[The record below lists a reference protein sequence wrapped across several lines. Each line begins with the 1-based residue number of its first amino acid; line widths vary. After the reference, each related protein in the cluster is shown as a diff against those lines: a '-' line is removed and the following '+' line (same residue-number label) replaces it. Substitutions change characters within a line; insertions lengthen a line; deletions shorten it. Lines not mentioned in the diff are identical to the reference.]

1 MKDIE
6 IINFKSPLK
15 ENYFAPE
22 WNCFIYENFLS
33 SINFKKLTSTILKLE
48 KSLLNKYKSY
58 EIKGDGYTGLGNNSL
73 TSRYQ
78 KYNLLNIKD
87 TEIIKIKKQIILH
100 HNLFLKKMNLD
111 PYPSLYIQCWAN
123 VIRKGEKINTHLHGI
138 EPFIYL
144 GGHIC
149 VQCENTNTYYV
160 NPANQINDPQ
170 VYQSKNEIGKI
181 SLFQNYIPH
190 YTDVHL
196 SNSERITI
204 AFDLLVDRTKI
215 KDTYIKLY

>member
-1 MKDIE
+1 MKNIE
-6 IINFKSPLK
+6 IINFKSQIK

-22 WNCFIYENFLS
+22 WNCFIYENF
-33 SINFKKLTSTILKLE
+33 IEKVNFKKLTSIILKLE
-48 KSLLNKYKSY
+48 KKLINKYKSN
-58 EIKGDGYTGLGNNSL
+58 EIKGDGYTGLGKNSL

-87 TEIIKIKKQIILH
+87 PEITKIKKAIILH
-100 HNLFLKKMNLD
+100 HNLFLNKMNLS
-111 PYPSLYIQCWAN
+111 PYPELYIQCWAN
-123 VIRKGEKINTHLHGI
+123 VMRKGEKIKAHLHGI

-149 VQCENTNTYYV
+149 VQCDDTSTYYI
-160 NPANQINDPQ
+160 NPANQINEPQ
-170 VYQSKNEIGKI
+170 TYQSKNEIGKI

-196 SNSERITI
+196 LNRERITI